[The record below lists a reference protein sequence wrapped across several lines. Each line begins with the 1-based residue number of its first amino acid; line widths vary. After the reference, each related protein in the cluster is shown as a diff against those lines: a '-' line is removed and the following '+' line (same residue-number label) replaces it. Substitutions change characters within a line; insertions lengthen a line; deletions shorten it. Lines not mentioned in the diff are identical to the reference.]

1 LEDELDEDRILWH
14 RLDHPGH
21 ELAELALHRSG
32 HVLQGSAV
40 FGSKAG
46 PCRLNYLVVC
56 NRKWETS
63 WGTVVGRAGAKAVTV
78 DVRRRKG
85 RWLLHGNEVSGLD
98 DAIDLD
104 LNFSPS
110 TNLLPI
116 RRLRLGIGEKARVRA
131 AWLRFPD
138 FDLVPLDQSY
148 SRLGESTY
156 RYESD
161 NGFVRDIEVRP
172 SGLVTLY
179 PDFWREEGG

>member
-1 LEDELDEDRILWH
+1 LEDELDEDRILWR

-21 ELAELALHRSG
+21 EMAELAAHGPG
-32 HVLQGSAV
+32 HVLMGAALFLSDE
-40 FGSKAG
+40 G
-46 PCRLNYLVVC
+46 PCRLTYVVAC
-56 NRKWETS
+56 DREWRTS
-63 WGTVVGRAGAKAVTV
+63 WGRVSGTVGARAVAV
-78 DVRRRKG
+78 DVRRRKK
-85 RWLLHGNEVSGLD
+85 RWLLDKKEVPGLD

-116 RRLRLGIGEKARVRA
+116 RRLRLGIGENARVRA

-138 FDLVPLDQSY
+138 FDLVPLDQTY

-161 NGFVRDIEVRP
+161 TGFVRQIEVRP

-179 PDFWREEGG
+179 PDFWAEERA